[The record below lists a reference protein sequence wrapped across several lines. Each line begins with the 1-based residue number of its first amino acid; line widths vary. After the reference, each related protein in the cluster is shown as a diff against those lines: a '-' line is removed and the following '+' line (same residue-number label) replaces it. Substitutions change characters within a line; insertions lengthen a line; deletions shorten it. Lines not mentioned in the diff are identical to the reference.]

1 MRSSATLRSD
11 PALSARPKRST
22 SPSAGSAARC
32 IAGRAGRALAGCQG
46 RCGRPTGSAMV
57 VRLRRAR
64 RAAWLVP
71 VLAQL
76 LPHMLERLGGAWRAL
91 GAHSG
96 AAAAAAAAGGAHT
109 SEGAAAAEAEV
120 VAERLLRELTQEH
133 LLLLKALH
141 TPSARP
147 ARGAARAGPGWLRG
161 AAAERVHVQRPYT
174 QSSIFD
180 GRAVA
185 VGARQGTPDVA
196 VPPRA
201 HASARKHTPIHG
213 PRPNDIQA

>member
-1 MRSSATLRSD
+1 V
-11 PALSARPKRST
+11 
-22 SPSAGSAARC
+22 
-32 IAGRAGRALAGCQG
+32 CQG
-46 RCGRPTGSAMV
+46 RSGRPTGSAMV

-76 LPHMLERLGGAWRAL
+76 LPHMLERLGGAWCAL
-91 GAHSG
+91 GAHRG

-147 ARGAARAGPGWLRG
+147 SPGGGARRDQGGRAGRRPRG
-161 AAAERVHVQRPYT
+161 RMH
-174 QSSIFD
+174 S
-180 GRAVA
+180 GRS
-185 VGARQGTPDVA
+185 TSP
-196 VPPRA
+196 
-201 HASARKHTPIHG
+201 
-213 PRPNDIQA
+213 